1 MAVYKLEVTTG
12 DMKHAGTMDNI
23 YITMFGTEGQSDR
36 TKLDNLGIDFK
47 SGKVRYI
54 QSNNVYKIG
63 VGGLVPSSRGKVQ
76 PCFES
81 LLGTRQRTYQHPMP

>member
-23 YITMFGTEGQSDR
+23 YITLFGTEGQSDR
-36 TKLDNLGIDFK
+36 TNLDNLGIDFK

-63 VGGLVPSSRGKVQ
+63 VGGGACSFFQ
-76 PCFES
+76 
-81 LLGTRQRTYQHPMP
+81 RQSPAMFWVTIRD

>member
-23 YITMFGTEGQSDR
+23 YITLFGTERQSDR

-63 VGGLVPSSRGKVQ
+63 VGGGGLFLLPEAKSSHVL
-76 PCFES
+76 S
-81 LLGTRQRTYQHPMP
+81 HY